1 MKLLSLFIFAL
12 SHFLGTCILPLSFP
26 LSVFSFHD
34 PIFSHTFHSCI
45 FFFSSTHF
53 MIFFF
58 FFFHLPLLFPI
69 FSPVCLLSLFLHSTV
84 LPFSLPSPYSSFLS
98 TSLSFFLSLSLSI
111 PSPLIHSQA
120 SSSLPSCVHCS
131 TSSNEFMTFCMTCTT
146 VSLTEKKLACPIIS
160 CIVSLHNT
168 HDYSVNAQHE

>member
-53 MIFFF
+53 LIFFF
-58 FFFHLPLLFPI
+58 FFSSPSPFSYLFSCLFTLPVSSLHC
-69 FSPVCLLSLFLHSTV
+69 SSLF
-84 LPFSLPSPYSSFLS
+84 
-98 TSLSFFLSLSLSI
+98 TSLSLFFLSLHFPLILPLSLSLHSFSSHSLSGLI
-111 PSPLIHSQA
+111 LPSFLCALFHLQQRVHDVLHDLHD
-120 SSSLPSCVHCS
+120 SLPYRKE
-131 TSSNEFMTFCMTCTT
+131 TCMPHHFLYR
-146 VSLTEKKLACPIIS
+146 VS
-160 CIVSLHNT
+160 
-168 HDYSVNAQHE
+168 AQHA

>member
-58 FFFHLPLLFPI
+58 FFFI
-69 FSPVCLLSLFLHSTV
+69 
-84 LPFSLPSPYSSFLS
+84 
-98 TSLSFFLSLSLSI
+98 SLSFFLSFLLSVYSPCFFTPLFFPFHFPLLILPFSPLPSHSSSLSLS
-111 PSPLIHSQA
+111 PFPLLSFTLRPHPPF
-120 SSSLPSCVHCS
+120 LPVCIVPPPA
-131 TSSNEFMTFCMTCTT
+131 TSS
-146 VSLTEKKLACPIIS
+146 
-160 CIVSLHNT
+160 
-168 HDYSVNAQHE
+168 